1 MKNDFEM
8 RRQTAAEKLAYYE
21 REIAKLDAARKQAEE
36 DALRV
41 PEKEAW
47 ELIDDRRFFAV
58 GFDALFGFFA
68 ALPFINSFFEA
79 LYPLASS
86 SWEIGFVAGF
96 LFLIAMFLITWL
108 FELRSVPY
116 VETLSQK
123 ELEEGQRKLKK
134 TVNALTPRIHF
145 IFPFR
150 W

>member
-41 PEKEAW
+41 PEKETW
-47 ELIDDRRFFAV
+47 ELINNRRFFAA

-68 ALPFINSFFEA
+68 ALPFINSFFETH
-79 LYPLASS
+79 YPLASS
-86 SWEIGFVAGF
+86 SWEIGFAAGF
-96 LFLIAMFLITWL
+96 LFLIAMSLTTWF

-123 ELEEGQRKLKK
+123 ELEEGQKNVKK
-134 TVNALTPRIHF
+134 IITALTPRIHF